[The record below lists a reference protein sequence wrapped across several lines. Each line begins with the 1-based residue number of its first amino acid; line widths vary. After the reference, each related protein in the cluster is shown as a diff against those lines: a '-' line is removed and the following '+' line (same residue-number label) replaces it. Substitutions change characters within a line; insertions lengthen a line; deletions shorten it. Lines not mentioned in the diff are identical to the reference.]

1 MIFKGESCMEE
12 FCLWLF
18 KGESHKHARC
28 MAHNLKGYDGY
39 FILQFLYENAIKPKV
54 IMNGAKIMSITV
66 PGPDIVFKDSLNFFP
81 MPLSKLPKSFGI
93 KELCKG
99 HFPHFFNTKDNEN
112 YRGELPAAEFFDPE
126 GMSEGGK
133 DQFLAWHTAEKEKGL
148 VWDLQEELLKYCVS
162 DVDIL
167 RRCCMK
173 FRDMFMRVTKK
184 KEDDPGVDPLDKPLT
199 IAAACNLVLRR
210 NFLQPNTIAIIPPH
224 AYGPNQNF
232 SLDSIRW
239 LNHVSIEEDIEIQHA
254 MNGGEV
260 RLNGRV
266 TVDGFCSEKRRIY
279 SYHGCL
285 FHGCPDCYDGD
296 TLNPIS
302 KKPMAELYRITLFRK
317 QQLESNYPG
326 YEIIEMWEHEWKGIW
341 KDLPTDVKLQIEV
354 PAHFEPLDP
363 RESLYGGR
371 TEATKLFHQVKDGE
385 VIRYLDFT
393 SLYPWCNKY
402 RPYIVGHPKI
412 YTNNFKDISSYF
424 GLIRCTVLPP
434 RWLFHPVL
442 PARCHGKLM
451 FALCGTCMEEKR
463 QAYCPHSDKARTI
476 RGTWVTLEVEKA
488 VKMGYVIDNIEV
500 VWDWEQRAE
509 YDKATKTGGLFTE
522 YIDQFLQLKQEASGY
537 PDWCESPEDKE
548 RYVEEYYENEGIRLD
563 SENIE
568 KNPGMRS
575 HAKKCMKRMWGKFA
589 QRSNMSQT
597 VILDDPSEVYKLL
610 TSDSVTV
617 DNIRLINDEVI
628 EVTYREDGNFA
639 RINPNTNVVI
649 AAFTTCHARLKL
661 YEVLE
666 KLGDRAM
673 YQDTD
678 SVIFL
683 TRPGEW
689 EPPIGDYLGHLT
701 DEVDPKDGN
710 HISTFVTGGCK
721 NYVYKLDTGK
731 TVMKVRGI
739 TLNVRN
745 SEMVNYSTLERM
757 VRGLKS
763 TEASER
769 EERVTVTDPHRIVR
783 NVKTKNIES
792 RVSKK
797 DYRVVFDK
805 RWIVNG
811 FETLP
816 YGYGVYKGDV

>member
-1 MIFKGESCMEE
+1 
-12 FCLWLF
+12 
-18 KGESHKHARC
+18 
-28 MAHNLKGYDGY
+28 
-39 FILQFLYENAIKPKV
+39 
-54 IMNGAKIMSITV
+54 MSITV
-66 PGPDIVFKDSLNFFP
+66 PGPNIVFKDSLNFFP

-93 KELCKG
+93 RQLCKG
-99 HFPHFFNTKDNEN
+99 YFPHFFNTKANEN

-126 GMSEGGK
+126 GMSEDGK
-133 DQFLAWHTAEKEKGL
+133 DRFMDWHAAEKEKGL
-148 VWDLQEELLKYCVS
+148 TWDLQEELLKYCVR

-239 LNHVSIEEDIEIQHA
+239 LNHVSLEDDIEIQHA

-317 QQLESNYPG
+317 QQLEINYRG
-326 YEIIEMWEHEWKGIW
+326 YEIIEIWEHEWKEIW
-341 KDLPTDVKLQIEV
+341 KDLPADVKLQIEV
-354 PAHFEPLDP
+354 PAHFEPLNP

-434 RWLFHPVL
+434 GWLFHPVL

-463 QAYCPHSDKARTI
+463 QAYCRHSDKARTI

-509 YDKATKTGGLFTE
+509 YDKATKTGGRFTE

-537 PDWCESPEDKE
+537 PDWCETPEDKE
-548 RYVEEYYENEGIRLD
+548 RYVEEYFENEGIRLD

-575 HAKKCMKRMWGKFA
+575 LAKLCLNSMWGKFA
-589 QRSNMSQT
+589 QRSSMSQT

-628 EVTYREDGNFA
+628 EVTYREDGDFA

-666 KLGDRAM
+666 KYFTRTNSSEYHRILRDAAHGYNASYHRSIKRSPVSVNKDNESAVWKTLYGKYKRSRKPKKQNLFEAGDLVRISVEKLPFRKGYLPQWSEELFVMAKRIDRRVPVYVLKDFNDEEIEGTFYGREIQKVTKDKDGLFKVEKVIRKRKRQGVTEYFVKWLGWPDKFNSWVV
-673 YQDTD
+673 DLED
-678 SVIFL
+678 SV
-683 TRPGEW
+683 
-689 EPPIGDYLGHLT
+689 
-701 DEVDPKDGN
+701 
-710 HISTFVTGGCK
+710 
-721 NYVYKLDTGK
+721 
-731 TVMKVRGI
+731 
-739 TLNVRN
+739 
-745 SEMVNYSTLERM
+745 
-757 VRGLKS
+757 
-763 TEASER
+763 
-769 EERVTVTDPHRIVR
+769 
-783 NVKTKNIES
+783 
-792 RVSKK
+792 
-797 DYRVVFDK
+797 
-805 RWIVNG
+805 
-811 FETLP
+811 
-816 YGYGVYKGDV
+816 